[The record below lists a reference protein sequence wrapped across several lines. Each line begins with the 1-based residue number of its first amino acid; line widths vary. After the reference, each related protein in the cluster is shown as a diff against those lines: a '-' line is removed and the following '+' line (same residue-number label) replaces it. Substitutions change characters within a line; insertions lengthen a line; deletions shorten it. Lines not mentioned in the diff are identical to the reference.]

1 MSFPFWGVWMQ
12 RFHLKN
18 SDLTELQ
25 LSLPC
30 SAALPRFRCRF
41 KTGASQVQPAWYIL
55 ISIDI
60 QRLTWLTVDPGDA
73 GPGKNTRVNNI
84 PQKKIEPPRDHCLLK
99 HGLNL
104 HALSIIMK
112 PKAPNMLLPQDDF
125 YGGEETNSTSV
136 KLMWSCLDASKQYH
150 WGALMRWSLEWY
162 FCRNHPFW
170 PSIMFRSGQH
180 AAVPQYKNIN
190 VHLSEL
196 FLNAKQIFCHQI
208 YKNAE
213 AHQKT
218 HNWKVQSWHCK
229 CSQLLFCEPSTS
241 SKHTQKTQRTLSL
254 RRILNLIEDVVL
266 LASNFESWNR
276 RKPHGV
282 KHQSLS
288 MFNPRAI
295 LSTCNPLCFL
305 GLNHLATSNMVKHFS
320 N

>member
-1 MSFPFWGVWMQ
+1 M
-12 RFHLKN
+12 
-18 SDLTELQ
+18 
-25 LSLPC
+25 
-30 SAALPRFRCRF
+30 
-41 KTGASQVQPAWYIL
+41 QVQEKTKNWATKGPLFAQAWSQSSRAQHHYETKGPEYVA
-55 ISIDI
+55 SS
-60 QRLTWLTVDPGDA
+60 RWLLRRG
-73 GPGKNTRVNNI
+73 
-84 PQKKIEPPRDHCLLK
+84 RDE
-99 HGLNL
+99 
-104 HALSIIMK
+104 
-112 PKAPNMLLPQDDF
+112 F
-125 YGGEETNSTSV
+125 

-150 WGALMRWSLEWY
+150 WGALIRWSLEWY

-180 AAVPQYKNIN
+180 ATMPKYKNIN
-190 VHLSEL
+190 VHLSEP

-229 CSQLLFCEPSTS
+229 CSQLLFCEPNTF
-241 SKHTQKTQRTLSL
+241 SKHTQKTQRALSL

-276 RKPHGV
+276 RNLHGV

-305 GLNHLATSNMVKHFS
+305 GLNHLATWNMVKYFS